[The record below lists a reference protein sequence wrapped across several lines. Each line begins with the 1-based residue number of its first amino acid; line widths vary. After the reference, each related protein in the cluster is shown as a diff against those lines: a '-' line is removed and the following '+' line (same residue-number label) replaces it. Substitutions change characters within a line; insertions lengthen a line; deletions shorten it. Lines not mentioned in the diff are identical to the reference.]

1 MKPYQ
6 TQDNYPL
13 PLDQGNYLPT
23 CNININAP
31 LMSTAVETSQTILQS
46 KKTCIYHRI
55 TYLSKHPNQVD
66 FYTPVEAM

>member
-31 LMSTAVETSQTILQS
+31 LMSTAVETSH
-46 KKTCIYHRI
+46 KR
-55 TYLSKHPNQVD
+55 HPD
-66 FYTPVEAM
+66 EAAYK